1 VTFRS
6 LNLALAVALGMSAVA
21 QAEQTQTPRTLVEV
35 NGEAVKDTHFLV
47 YRAQRGAQ
55 GQQLDQQAQLGLLNE
70 LVNTVMIAQA
80 AAKQGL
86 DKHPELQAAVDV
98 ARYRILA
105 EAAVEQYLRD
115 HPVEDKDIEALYQ
128 ANYADAK
135 LTEYKARHILL
146 KTEDEAKAV
155 IAELGKQGADFA
167 ELAKQKSTGPSGPN
181 GGDLG
186 WFEGGQMVKPFAD
199 ALATMKKGEHSAQPV
214 QTQFGWHVIKL
225 EDTRPQTPPALAE
238 VRGQLAEDL
247 QRDHVADFIR
257 GIRAEADVKIM
268 EQKKAETKPDPIAV
282 PTK

>member
-6 LNLALAVALGMSAVA
+6 LNLALAVALGISSIA
-21 QAEQTQTPRTLVEV
+21 QAEQAPTPRTLVEV

-47 YRAQRGAQ
+47 YRAQRGSQ
-55 GQQLDQQAQLGLLNE
+55 GQQMDQQAQLGLLNE
-70 LVNTVMIAQA
+70 LVNTVMIAQDA
-80 AAKQGL
+80 VKQGL

-115 HPVEDKDIEALYQ
+115 HPVEEKDIEALYK

-155 IAELGKQGADFA
+155 IAELDKGADFA
-167 ELAKQKSTGPSGPN
+167 ELAKTKSTGPSGPN

-199 ALATMKKGEHSAQPV
+199 AVATMKKGGHSAQPV

-225 EDTRPQTPPALAE
+225 EDSRPQTPPKLDE
-238 VRGQLAEDL
+238 VRGQLSEDL

-257 GIRAEADVKIM
+257 DIRAKADVKVM
-268 EQKKAETKPDPIAV
+268 EQQKAKPEPIAV

>member
-6 LNLALAVALGMSAVA
+6 LNLALAVALGMSAAA
-21 QAEQTQTPRTLVEV
+21 QAEQVQTPRTLVEV

-55 GQQLDQQAQLGLLNE
+55 GQQLDEQAQLGLLNE
-70 LVNTVMIAQA
+70 LVNTVMIAQTA
-80 AAKQGL
+80 VKQGL
-86 DKHPELQAAVDV
+86 DKHPELQAAAEV

-128 ANYADAK
+128 SQYGDAK

-155 IAELGKQGADFA
+155 IAELDKGADFA
-167 ELAKQKSTGPSGPN
+167 ELAKKKSTGPSGPN

-199 ALATMKKGEHSAQPV
+199 ALATMKKGGHSSQPV
-214 QTQFGWHVIKL
+214 KTQFGWHVIKL
-225 EDTRPQTPPALAE
+225 EDTRPQTPPKLAD
-238 VRGQLAEDL
+238 VREQLSEDL
-247 QRDHVADFIR
+247 QRDHVANFIR
-257 GIRAEADVKIM
+257 GIRATADVKIM
-268 EQKKAETKPDPIAV
+268 EQKQDKAAPIAV